1 MSVAGFNRGES
12 RQDFETPNDFM
23 AAVVKRFGTIDTDL
37 AASPANAKAQH
48 FVTKE
53 DNSLTRPWYRM
64 AGLCWLN
71 PPFENITPWAQK
83 CAASSCEY
91 CQDGRLH
98 AGAKILFLT
107 PASVGSNWFSSFV
120 HGKALVLALNGR
132 LTFKGCP
139 TPYPKDCILSCYGFT
154 PGFEVWKWK

>member
-12 RQDFETPNDFM
+12 RQDFETPDDFM
-23 AAVVKRFGTIDTDL
+23 AAVVKRFGAPEFDL
-37 AASPANAKAQH
+37 AASMSNHKVPAYFAESA
-48 FVTKE
+48 
-53 DNSLTRPWYRM
+53 NSLTQPWSNL
-64 AGLCWLN
+64 GLCWLN
-71 PPFENITPWAQK
+71 PPFSEIAPWAAK
-83 CAASSCEY
+83 CASS
-91 CQDGRLH
+91 
-98 AGAKILFLT
+98 GAKILFLT
-107 PASVGSNWFSSFV
+107 PASVGSNWFSNYV